1 MESES
6 NVFLVNS
13 ICKHLWWWWC
23 LGGGGGLSL
32 AFTRTGSFLVI
43 FTVHCTV
50 KSCEGI
56 SFLFS
61 PEIPPP
67 PSKKKQK
74 KLWISFRK
82 FSPAE
87 K

>member
-13 ICKHLWWWWC
+13 ICKHLWWWWWWC
-23 LGGGGGLSL
+23 WGGGGLSL

-61 PEIPPP
+61 PEIPPL
-67 PSKKKQK
+67 KKTK

>member
-1 MESES
+1 M
-6 NVFLVNS
+6 VVVVVVL
-13 ICKHLWWWWC
+13 
-23 LGGGGGLSL
+23 GGGGLSL

-61 PEIPPP
+61 PKIPTPP
-67 PSKKKQK
+67 QKKQK
-74 KLWISFRK
+74 NCGLVLESFHQPK
-82 FSPAE
+82 NEYQHFLITTQ